1 MPQKKYSINWEVDEP
16 TSFEVDGVSYES
28 LDDVPDEADRAR
40 LEAMVNGS
48 IEQRFEEEFKDFD
61 AEFKKDWEANK
72 KSSAGAEKI
81 ILGVFSGVAILMLL
95 IAGISS
101 WSAVR
106 KISREASAPG
116 RVVEMI
122 QRRQYV
128 NEQDRVAEEY
138 YFPVVS
144 FVSADGRSHSVQ
156 ITEGSSTPSHEVG
169 DEITVLYDPEHPLEA
184 RIQSMGSSL
193 LMWILPGIT
202 GILGLAFFGAVLVV
216 RKLMP
221 PEETDGMVQDDSGNI
236 HPR

>member
-1 MPQKKYSINWEVDEP
+1 MPQKKYSINLENDEP
-16 TSFEVDGVSYES
+16 ASFEVDGVSYES
-28 LDDVPDEADRAR
+28 LDQVPDEADRAR

-48 IEQRFEEEFKDFD
+48 VEHQFEEEFKDFD
-61 AEFKKDWEANK
+61 AEFKKDWEAHK
-72 KSSAGAEKI
+72 ESSASAEKI
-81 ILGVFSGVAILMLL
+81 ILGIFSGVAVLMLL

-106 KISREASAPG
+106 KMSREARAPG
-116 RVVEMI
+116 RVVEI
-122 QRRQYV
+122 VQRREYI
-128 NEQDRVAEEY
+128 NEQDRVVEEY
-138 YFPVVS
+138 YFAVVS

-156 ITEGSSTPSHEVG
+156 MTEGSSAPSHEVG
-169 DEITVLYDPEHPLEA
+169 DEVTVLYDPEHPLEA

-202 GILGLAFFGAVLVV
+202 GILGLAFLGAVIAV

-221 PEETDGMVQDDSGNI
+221 SGETDGMVQDDSGNI